1 MLFPESER
9 RERFPVT
16 REWIYLNHAAVGPLP
31 THVLDAS
38 RFYLAEASTRGE
50 KHWERTLPLAESLR
64 GALADLLGVDLEEI
78 AFTRN
83 TSEGLSVLAFGLDW
97 RDGDNVVIPEREF
110 PANVY
115 PWLALGRRGV
125 ETRFVPLT
133 EGGFTV
139 DDVLR
144 CTDGRT
150 RLVSV
155 SSIQFHNGFAAD
167 LAGLGRACRERGIL
181 FCVDA
186 IQQLG
191 VLPLDARRSCVDF
204 LACGAHKWLMSGE
217 GTGFL
222 YCRRDLAERLSPVL
236 VGWAGVRGWEDF
248 QVHPLVF
255 REGALRFETGNFS
268 AIGVHNLH
276 ASLSWMQAVGMD
288 RIAAAVKDIA
298 GAVRRRAADRG
309 FRILGPNAET
319 AGGIVSFAPPGADPE
334 TLAEKLAARGI
345 QVSKR
350 NGALRVSPH
359 FYNTHD
365 EVDGFFSALDDI
377 LRGD

>member
-1 MLFPESER
+1 MLFPEPER

-16 REWIYLNHAAVGPLP
+16 RDWIYLNHAAVGPLP
-31 THVLDAS
+31 SHVLDAS
-38 RFYLAEASTRGE
+38 RHYLGEASTKGE
-50 KHWERTLPLAESLR
+50 KHWERTQPLAESLR
-64 GALADLLGVDLEEI
+64 GALAGLLGVDPEEI

-83 TSEGLSVLAFGLDW
+83 TSEGLSILAFGLDW
-97 RDGDNVVIPEREF
+97 REGDNVVIPDREF
-110 PANVY
+110 PSNVY

-125 ETRFVPLT
+125 KTRLVPLT
-133 EGGFTV
+133 DGGFTV

-144 CTDGRT
+144 HTDGRT
-150 RLVSV
+150 RVVSV
-155 SSIQFHNGFAAD
+155 SSVQFHNGFVAD
-167 LAGLGRACRERGIL
+167 LDGLGRACRERGIL

-191 VLPLDARRSCVDF
+191 AFPLDARRSGVDF

-236 VGWAGVRGWEDF
+236 VGWAGVRNWEDF
-248 QVHPLVF
+248 QIHPLAF

-288 RIAAAVKDIA
+288 RIAAAVRAVA
-298 GAVRRRAADRG
+298 GEVLRRAVDRG
-309 FRILGPNAET
+309 FRILGPSAE
-319 AGGIVSFAPPGADPE
+319 AVSGIVSFAPPGADPE
-334 TLAEKLAARGI
+334 TLAAKLAERGV

-359 FYNTHD
+359 CYNTRD
-365 EVDGFFSALDDI
+365 EVDALFDALDDI